1 MSQRFDEQKQQTMF
15 LKIKICCFTVLY
27 HQLYLF
33 GIWIKAGVANNH
45 KIDQLISNIPVVA
58 LYIELWVKYFGPNSN
73 PERSFPYFVYARPQ
87 LGMLKW

>member
-1 MSQRFDEQKQQTMF
+1 MSQRFDEQKQQTTF

-33 GIWIKAGVANNH
+33 GIWIKEGVANNH
-45 KIDQLISNIPVVA
+45 KIDQLISNIPVEA
-58 LYIELWVKYFGPNSN
+58 LYIELWVRPKIFH